1 MTASVYFVSGIDT
14 EIGKTFATGYLAK
27 NGAAKASV

>member
-27 NGAAKASV
+27 KWSSEGRV